1 MRSNFPSETNEPIM
15 TIDPDLLRTW
25 GSRSRIYRK
34 SEFIYLEDQDPRWFF
49 QIISGKVRMF
59 NSNDEGR
66 EFTQGTFS
74 DGESFGEPALL
85 LRKPYPATAQAC
97 IDSIIQMLP
106 IDVFFQVLY
115 EYPEVKSNF
124 LNAMAQR
131 VYEKTLG
138 IRSIINCRPETRI
151 LNFLELHK
159 SKQGLR
165 GPKTYIPLTRQE
177 IANSTGLRVETVI
190 RTLARLDKDKVVEIR
205 DHKIFF

>member
-1 MRSNFPSETNEPIM
+1 M

-25 GSRSRIYRK
+25 GSRSRIYK
-34 SEFIYLEDQDPRWFF
+34 KGDFIYQEDQDPRWFF

-59 NSNDEGR
+59 NSNEEGR

-97 IDSIIQMLP
+97 VDTAIHLLSIE
-106 IDVFFQVLY
+106 VFFQILD

-124 LNAMAQR
+124 LDAMARR

-138 IRSIINCRPETRI
+138 IRSIINCKPETRI
-151 LNFLELHK
+151 LNFLEQHK
-159 SKQGLR
+159 SRQGMHI
-165 GPKTYIPLTRQE
+165 PKTCIPLTRQE

-190 RTLARLDKDKVVEIR
+190 RTLARLDKDKIVEIR
-205 DHKIFF
+205 DHKIFY

>member
-1 MRSNFPSETNEPIM
+1 M

-25 GSRSRIYRK
+25 GSRSRIFRK
-34 SEFIYLEDQDPRWFF
+34 QEFIFMEDEEPRWYY
-49 QIISGKVRMF
+49 QLISGRVRMF

-74 DGESFGEPALL
+74 DGESFGEPPLL
-85 LRKPYPATAQAC
+85 LRKPFPATAQA
-97 IDSIIQMLP
+97 IVDSVILMLP
-106 IDVFFQVLY
+106 IDVFFQILD
-115 EYPEVKSNF
+115 EYPEIKMDF
-124 LNAMAQR
+124 LLGMAKR
-131 VYEKTLG
+131 VYQKTIG
-138 IRSIINCRPETRI
+138 IRSIINCKPKTRI

-165 GPKTYIPLTRQE
+165 APKTYIPLTRQE

-190 RTLARLDKDKVVEIR
+190 RTLARLDKDKIVEIR